1 MLPMQPV
8 GLFGVADLK
17 TEDPALPLTS
27 PASLSKA
34 LQLSESV
41 FTSR

>member
-1 MLPMQPV
+1 MRPTWPV

-17 TEDPALPLTS
+17 TEDPALPLTGL
-27 PASLSKA
+27 ASFSKA

-41 FTSR
+41 FTSW